1 MSVRRADRQVFR
13 SVCLSLGL
21 SVVSPLGLFL
31 KKVDGSREEKRKRAS
46 LVSAGRKEEGE
57 SPLGSS
63 KLDFSAAGC
72 SGPLGRHLND

>member
-1 MSVRRADRQVFR
+1 MKREPKIDFLVGREDRGVSVRRADRQVFR

-57 SPLGSS
+57 F
-63 KLDFSAAGC
+63 KIRVF
-72 SGPLGRHLND
+72 